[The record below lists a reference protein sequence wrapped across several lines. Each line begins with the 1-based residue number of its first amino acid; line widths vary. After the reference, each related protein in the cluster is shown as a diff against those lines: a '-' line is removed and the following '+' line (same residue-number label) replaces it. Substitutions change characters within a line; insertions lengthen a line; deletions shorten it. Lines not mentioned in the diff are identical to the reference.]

1 MLRHHASAAW
11 PRVSVIVPALNEARN
26 LPHVFA
32 RLPADVHEVIV
43 VDGHSVDGTPEVAR
57 QLRPD
62 VRVVMQTRKGKG
74 NALACGFEAATG
86 DVIAMVDADGSADPG
101 EIPQFVK
108 ALTEGADFA
117 KGTRFTDG
125 AGSSDITG
133 LRRMGNRVL
142 SGLVNFFYGTRYSD
156 LCYGFNVFWRRHVPV
171 FGLDAAS
178 PPPAEGNGRLWGDG
192 FEVETLINIRVAV
205 AGLTVAE
212 VPSFEHPRIYG
223 VSNLNAF
230 SDGLRVL
237 RTILT
242 ERRQA
247 GAWRGLWRLGRQPK
261 PQGRNTA
268 RLSPPAGGPPAVATP
283 ADGRIDV
290 PTLANGENRGDA
302 LTLRQTSVPAA
313 TSRAARPAV
322 SVIVCAFT
330 EDRWEDL
337 SRAVDSL
344 HQQTEQAREIIVV
357 IDHCPGLLRRARR
370 DLMGVTVVPNSAGK
384 GLSGGRNTGALAAS
398 GDVIAFLD
406 DDAAA
411 DPGWIAAI
419 SDCYRDPRVL
429 GVGGLVKPAWDN
441 GRPAWFPPELDWVVG
456 CSYRGLSEVSAP
468 VRNFIGANMSFRR
481 EVLDQLGGFSAGLG
495 RVGAIPLGCEETELC
510 LRASQLHPEGV
521 LLYEPAAF
529 VSHRVRTKRASWA
542 YLRSRCYGEGL
553 SKATVA
559 KLTGSRRALA
569 SERSYLRFVIP
580 RALVM
585 ALAGA
590 ARGRRTGLATALA
603 LIEAVVITGTG
614 YAVGSL
620 AASTTARNA
629 VGTVHRATRA
639 QTGVTS

>member
-1 MLRHHASAAW
+1 MLRHHTSAAW
-11 PRVSVIVPALNEARN
+11 PRVSVVVPALNEARN

-125 AGSSDITG
+125 AGSSDITW

-171 FGLDAAS
+171 FGLDATS

-192 FEVETLINIRVAV
+192 FEVETLLNIRVAL
-205 AGLTVAE
+205 AGLTIAE

-237 RTILT
+237 RTILA

-247 GAWRGLWRLGRQPK
+247 GAWRGRWRIGRQPK
-261 PQGRNTA
+261 PQGRNMA
-268 RLSPPAGGPPAVATP
+268 RLSPPAGGLPAVATP
-283 ADGRIDV
+283 ADDRIDV

-302 LTLRQTSVPAA
+302 LTLRQTSVPVA

-357 IDHCPGLLRRARR
+357 IDHCPGLLHRARR
-370 DLMGVTVVPNSAGK
+370 DLMGVTVVPNSVGK

-441 GRPAWFPPELDWVVG
+441 GRPSWFPPELDWVVG

-559 KLTGSRRALA
+559 KLAGSRRALA
-569 SERSYLRFVIP
+569 SERSYLRSVIP

-590 ARGRRTGLATALA
+590 ARGRRAGLATALA

-620 AASTTARNA
+620 AASATARNA
-629 VGTVHRATRA
+629 VGPVHRAARA